1 MLSYPKD
8 GIGDYVTFVHYPY
21 QDRKKAAPP
30 TATGIRLYMPN
41 STPQVSN
48 AQGWGELSLP
58 GPTGQAIL
66 GAVNA
71 AGQAIGGVTGTSE
84 ASISSVVES
93 LKSTI
98 EDGKN
103 NIGGIGAQI
112 LTGAAAQALGVSGNQ
127 MTSLSM
133 GKIFNPNTELTY
145 NGPAMRTFPM
155 TFNFIPK
162 SKEEAEDVL
171 KIIREF
177 KQYSAPNKVE
187 QGMFEVPHVWQ
198 VQYYSNGRTDVM
210 NLFKPA
216 ALTSV
221 TVQANPS
228 APYHQ
233 TFEDG
238 MPIETGLGLSFKEV
252 ELITRVDHEKGQGY

>member
-21 QDRKKAAPP
+21 KDRKKSAPP
-30 TATGIRLYMPN
+30 TGGGIRLYMPN

-48 AQGWGELSLP
+48 SQGWGELSLP
-58 GPTGQAIL
+58 GPAGQAIL
-66 GAVNA
+66 GAMNA
-71 AGQAIGGVTGTSE
+71 AGQAINGVTGIGE
-84 ASISSVVES
+84 GSISSVVES

-98 EDGKN
+98 EQGKSESN
-103 NIGGIGAQI
+103 GIGAQI
-112 LTGAAAQALGVSGNQ
+112 LSGAAAQALGVSGNQ
-127 MTSLSM
+127 FTSIAM

-145 NGPAMRTFPM
+145 DGPAMRTFPM
-155 TFNFIPK
+155 SFNFIPK
-162 SKEEAEDVL
+162 SKEEAAEVL

-177 KQYSAPNKVE
+177 KQYSAPGKVA

-228 APYHQ
+228 SPYHQ